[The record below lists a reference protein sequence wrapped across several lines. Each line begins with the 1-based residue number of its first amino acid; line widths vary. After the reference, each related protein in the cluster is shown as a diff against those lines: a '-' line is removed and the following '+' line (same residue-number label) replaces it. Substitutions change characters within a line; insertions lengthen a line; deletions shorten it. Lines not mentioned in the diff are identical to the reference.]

1 MFAWRWVGNSFNR
14 PQATGDNI
22 REKCKSSAKEAAPPE
37 APSTE
42 VQIESVVQTG
52 KTDVPQWPSVDISFT
67 SERTIQ
73 KDRRLPRVSRG
84 RPRLEGIDNVWY
96 NVGEQ
101 KMREVMKAM
110 RDKQTLKEL
119 IIELIIQLVIHL

>member
-1 MFAWRWVGNSFNR
+1 M
-14 PQATGDNI
+14 
-22 REKCKSSAKEAAPPE
+22 
-37 APSTE
+37 
-42 VQIESVVQTG
+42 
-52 KTDVPQWPSVDISFT
+52 
-67 SERTIQ
+67 
-73 KDRRLPRVSRG
+73 
-84 RPRLEGIDNVWY
+84 EGIDNVWY